1 MGFNVN
7 AIHGS
12 PVINGSFI
20 REYLHTMYT
29 HGKMV
34 TTANLKSKNINPMKN
49 KVHTVA
55 GSLYIRGCSDVSDS
69 EARGGCP

>member
-1 MGFNVN
+1 
-7 AIHGS
+7 
-12 PVINGSFI
+12 
-20 REYLHTMYT
+20 MYT

-69 EARGGCP
+69 EARGGCPLLEA